1 MILKK
6 LKREYEKKGFVVY
19 KNLISKRN
27 LHEMN
32 KSLGVFTK
40 KYKAKTRKNMNLTN
54 KKINSIHNMEDWI
67 WIKKLRKDKTI
78 IEIIKTLIKERA
90 KNFGSEFFAKPAR
103 HGLKSPIHQDNF
115 YWSLSPLNKNKG
127 LTIWISL
134 NKSDKRNGGVFYFK
148 GSHKIGLLNHVPSHA
163 PGSSQTVK
171 NLKMLKR
178 FRKVYPKLNPGDC
191 LIHNTMVAH
200 GSEPNKS
207 NSPRKGIT
215 LRYVPKK
222 SKFNKSHKNKYL
234 QSLKKQIYLRENN
247 ARV

>member
-19 KNLISKRN
+19 KNLISKSN

-67 WIKKLRKDKTI
+67 WIKKLRKNKTI

-103 HGLKSPIHQDNF
+103 HGLKSPVHQDNF

>member
-19 KNLISKRN
+19 KNLISKSN

-78 IEIIKTLIKERA
+78 IEIIKTLIKEKA

-103 HGLKSPIHQDNF
+103 HGLKSPVHQDNF

-134 NKSDKRNGGVFYFK
+134 NKSDKRNGGVFYFI

>member
-103 HGLKSPIHQDNF
+103 HGLKSPVHQDNF

-134 NKSDKRNGGVFYFK
+134 NKSDKRNGGVFYFN

>member
-1 MILKK
+1 MILKN
-6 LKREYEKKGFVVY
+6 LKSEYEKKGFVVY

-27 LHEMN
+27 LLEMN
-32 KSLGVFTK
+32 KSLGFFTK
-40 KYKAKTRKNMNLTN
+40 KYKAKNKKNMNLTN

-78 IEIIKTLIKERA
+78 IEIIKALIKEKA

-103 HGLKSPIHQDNF
+103 HGLKSPVHQDNF

-171 NLKMLKR
+171 NLKKLKR

-200 GSEPNKS
+200 GSETNKS

>member
-19 KNLISKRN
+19 KNLISKKN

-103 HGLKSPIHQDNF
+103 HGLKSPVHQDNF

-134 NKSDKRNGGVFYFK
+134 NKSDKRNGGVFYFN

>member
-1 MILKK
+1 
-6 LKREYEKKGFVVY
+6 
-19 KNLISKRN
+19 
-27 LHEMN
+27 
-32 KSLGVFTK
+32 
-40 KYKAKTRKNMNLTN
+40 MNLTN

-78 IEIIKTLIKERA
+78 IKIIKTLIKERA

-103 HGLKSPIHQDNF
+103 HGLKSPVHQDNF

-171 NLKMLKR
+171 NLKMLKD
-178 FRKVYPKLNPGDC
+178 LQ
-191 LIHNTMVAH
+191 
-200 GSEPNKS
+200 KS
-207 NSPRKGIT
+207 I
-215 LRYVPKK
+215 
-222 SKFNKSHKNKYL
+222 
-234 QSLKKQIYLRENN
+234 QS
-247 ARV
+247 

>member
-40 KYKAKTRKNMNLTN
+40 KYKAKTLKNMNLTN

-103 HGLKSPIHQDNF
+103 HGLKSPVHQDNF

-178 FRKVYPKLNPGDC
+178 FTKVYPKLNPGDC

>member
-27 LHEMN
+27 LNEMN

>member
-103 HGLKSPIHQDNF
+103 HGLKSPVHQDNF

>member
-27 LHEMN
+27 LNEMN

-103 HGLKSPIHQDNF
+103 HGLKSPVHQDNF

-134 NKSDKRNGGVFYFK
+134 NKSDKRNGGVFYFN

>member
-19 KNLISKRN
+19 KNLISKKN

-103 HGLKSPIHQDNF
+103 HGLKSPVHQDNF

>member
-19 KNLISKRN
+19 KNLISKSN

-90 KNFGSEFFAKPAR
+90 KNFGSEFFTKPAR
-103 HGLKSPIHQDNF
+103 HGLKSPVHQDNF

-234 QSLKKQIYLRENN
+234 QSLKNKFI
-247 ARV
+247 

>member
-19 KNLISKRN
+19 KNLISKSN

-78 IEIIKTLIKERA
+78 IKIIKTLIKERA

-103 HGLKSPIHQDNF
+103 HGLKSPVHQDNF

>member
-19 KNLISKRN
+19 KNLISKKN

>member
-19 KNLISKRN
+19 KNLISQRN

-103 HGLKSPIHQDNF
+103 HGLKSPVHQDNF

-191 LIHNTMVAH
+191 LIHNTMVVH

>member
-27 LHEMN
+27 LNEMN

-103 HGLKSPIHQDNF
+103 HGLKSPVHQDNF

>member
-6 LKREYEKKGFVVY
+6 LKREYENKGFVVY

-27 LHEMN
+27 LNEMN

-103 HGLKSPIHQDNF
+103 HGLKSPVHQDNF

>member
-19 KNLISKRN
+19 KNLISKSN

-103 HGLKSPIHQDNF
+103 HGLKSPVHQDNF

>member
-19 KNLISKRN
+19 KNLISKSN

-78 IEIIKTLIKERA
+78 IEIIKTLIKEKA

-103 HGLKSPIHQDNF
+103 HGLKSPVHQDNF

>member
-19 KNLISKRN
+19 KNLISKSN

-67 WIKKLRKDKTI
+67 CIKKLRKDKTI

-103 HGLKSPIHQDNF
+103 HGLKSPVHQDNF

>member
-19 KNLISKRN
+19 KNLIPKKN

-78 IEIIKTLIKERA
+78 IKIIKTLIKERA

-103 HGLKSPIHQDNF
+103 HGLKSPVHQDNF

-171 NLKMLKR
+171 NLKMLKD
-178 FRKVYPKLNPGDC
+178 L
-191 LIHNTMVAH
+191 
-200 GSEPNKS
+200 EKS
-207 NSPRKGIT
+207 I
-215 LRYVPKK
+215 
-222 SKFNKSHKNKYL
+222 
-234 QSLKKQIYLRENN
+234 QS
-247 ARV
+247 

>member
-19 KNLISKRN
+19 KNLISKSN

-32 KSLGVFTK
+32 KILGVFKK
-40 KYKAKTRKNMNLTN
+40 KYKAKNSKNINMTN
-54 KKINSIHNMEDWI
+54 KKINSIHNMEDLI

-103 HGLKSPIHQDNF
+103 HGLKSPVHQDNF

>member
-19 KNLISKRN
+19 KNLISQRN

-103 HGLKSPIHQDNF
+103 HGLKSPVHQDNF

>member
-1 MILKK
+1 
-6 LKREYEKKGFVVY
+6 
-19 KNLISKRN
+19 
-27 LHEMN
+27 MN

-103 HGLKSPIHQDNF
+103 HGLKSPVHQDNF